1 MDDQEFYRLMD
12 ADGISDDIMLSNAKL
27 RKWGDDYNCHRPHGA
42 LGGQRHYE
50 RLLKTAKRRVI
61 RVLRPLHTL

>member
-1 MDDQEFYRLMD
+1 VDDQEFYRLMD

-42 LGGQRHYE
+42 LGGQRPYE
-50 RLLKTAKRRVI
+50 RLLKTTKATCHQN
-61 RVLRPLHTL
+61 PETLHTL